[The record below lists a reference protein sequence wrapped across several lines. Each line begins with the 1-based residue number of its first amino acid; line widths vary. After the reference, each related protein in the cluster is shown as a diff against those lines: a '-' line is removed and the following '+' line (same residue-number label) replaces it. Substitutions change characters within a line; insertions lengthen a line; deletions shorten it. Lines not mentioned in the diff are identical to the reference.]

1 MTTPSGGANNDSQEA
16 LRLVVG
22 SRRLNTPPKRQ
33 ASGGTSPGPSDAC
46 LNAAWHEALDAVFR
60 RVSE

>member
-1 MTTPSGGANNDSQEA
+1 MNTSGGAHVSQES
-16 LRLVVG
+16 LRLVVAV
-22 SRRLNTPPKRQ
+22 TTPKRQ

>member
-1 MTTPSGGANNDSQEA
+1 MNTAGGVHNVSQES
-16 LRLVVG
+16 LRLVVVAA
-22 SRRLNTPPKRQ
+22 TTPKRQ

>member
-1 MTTPSGGANNDSQEA
+1 VVVVATT
-16 LRLVVG
+16 
-22 SRRLNTPPKRQ
+22 PKRQ

-46 LNAAWHEALDAVFR
+46 SLNAAWHEALDAVFR